1 VATRMGWTTVAMV
14 ATPVVRLAHGGG
26 GEVVAAAPIG
36 AAAATGGAAVG
47 TAATGK
53 APVSG
58 EMTGVSEPIRCAS
71 SSSVSSE
78 GGPASPAVTV
88 GPPRIRRS
96 RYIPIE
102 RSTTPGSAGPSL
114 RVRSWL
120 NVASRT
126 AGASPADRREISRA
140 TARIATT
147 TTMRAGIS
155 RAGPSLGGNA
165 AACRT
170 AAECYHPLLTQPL
183 RTEPAWTR
191 RPFAPKAVRRTR
203 GPRRGARG
211 WRDRSGRNGPPGPGG
226 SGHGSGRSAPG
237 RKPRTRRGTHTAD

>member
-1 VATRMGWTTVAMV
+1 MSRR
-14 ATPVVRLAHGGG
+14 VRC
-26 GEVVAAAPIG
+26 E
-36 AAAATGGAAVG
+36 AVG
-47 TAATGK
+47 SRVGGSI
-53 APVSG
+53 PRRSG
-58 EMTGVSEPIRCAS
+58 RPRRCHPTRDLPWRSLPS
-71 SSSVSSE
+71 SSSWSR
-78 GGPASPAVTV
+78 PL
-88 GPPRIRRS
+88 RS
-96 RYIPIE
+96 L
-102 RSTTPGSAGPSL
+102 G
-114 RVRSWL
+114 VRSWL

-155 RAGPSLGGNA
+155 RPGPSLGGNA

-237 RKPRTRRGTHTAD
+237 RRPRTRRGTHTAD